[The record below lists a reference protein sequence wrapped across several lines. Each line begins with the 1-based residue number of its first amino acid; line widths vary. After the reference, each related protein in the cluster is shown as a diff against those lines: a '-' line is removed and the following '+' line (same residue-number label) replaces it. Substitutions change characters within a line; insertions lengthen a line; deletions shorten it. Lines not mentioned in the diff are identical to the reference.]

1 MNEERYKK
9 ISENLWQIVLIL
21 FGVLMLGLSFVV
33 EKEPGRI
40 FATFNGIGVS
50 LLLSGILGIFMNVL
64 FNRKDAK
71 YKVCEEWKINNIYA
85 SRAIAK

>member
-64 FNRKDAK
+64 
-71 YKVCEEWKINNIYA
+71 
-85 SRAIAK
+85 

>member
-1 MNEERYKK
+1 MANYFN
-9 ISENLWQIVLIL
+9 SSGDVDAPDIL
-21 FGVLMLGLSFVV
+21 FRWERTRKV
-33 EKEPGRI
+33 